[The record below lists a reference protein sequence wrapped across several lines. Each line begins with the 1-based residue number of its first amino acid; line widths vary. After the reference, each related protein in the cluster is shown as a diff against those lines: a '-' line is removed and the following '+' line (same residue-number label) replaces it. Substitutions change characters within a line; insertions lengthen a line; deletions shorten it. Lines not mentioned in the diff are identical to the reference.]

1 MLHLFSL
8 SKLAYTRLLLQYVL
22 WPPKQFC
29 QFYFKKEK
37 FYVLS
42 SFSGQEALDILFQ
55 NNLDLIILDINLPD
69 LSGFD
74 LIEQIKIIN
83 SNIPIL
89 ILSACDLDSAIL
101 HGFNLGA
108 EDYVT
113 KPFNIEILH
122 KKINVILK
130 RNTKNTFYKDD
141 HLFFDKNTSKLV
153 IDNKEIK
160 LTPLEFKLLSLFLE
174 NQNQIILKETIIE
187 KIWDSNENY
196 VDEHTLLVNISRLRN
211 KIEDDKHHYIKTVY
225 GLGYR
230 WCHDE

>member
-1 MLHLFSL
+1 MKKILVVDDEKPISDIIKFNMA
-8 SKLAYTRLLLQYVL
+8 KEGYEVL
-22 WPPKQFC
+22 TAFDGK
-29 QFYFKKEK
+29 
-37 FYVLS
+37 
-42 SFSGQEALDILFQ
+42 EALAVFEAE
-55 NNLDLIILDINLPD
+55 NPD
-69 LSGFD
+69 
-74 LIEQIKIIN
+74 
-83 SNIPIL
+83 IL
-89 ILSACDLDSAIL
+89 ILDLMLPEIDGLEVARTIRKTSNVPIIVLSAKDTEFDKVIGLE
-101 HGFNLGA
+101 LGA
-108 EDYVT
+108 DDYVT

-230 WCHDE
+230 WCQDE

>member
-1 MLHLFSL
+1 M
-8 SKLAYTRLLLQYVL
+8 YNILLIEDDRPLNKAISV
-22 WPPKQFC
+22 
-29 QFYFKKEK
+29 YFKKEK

-42 SFSGQEALDILFQ
+42 SFSGQEALDILSQ

-174 NQNQIILKETIIE
+174 NQNQILLKETIIE

-230 WCHDE
+230 WCQDE

>member
-1 MLHLFSL
+1 M
-8 SKLAYTRLLLQYVL
+8 YNILLIEDDRPLNKAISV
-22 WPPKQFC
+22 
-29 QFYFKKEK
+29 YFKKEK

-141 HLFFDKNTSKLV
+141 NLFFDKNTSKLV

-230 WCHDE
+230 WCQDE

>member
-1 MLHLFSL
+1 M
-8 SKLAYTRLLLQYVL
+8 YNILLIEDDRPLNKAISV
-22 WPPKQFC
+22 
-29 QFYFKKEK
+29 YFKKEK

-42 SFSGQEALDILFQ
+42 SFSGQEALDILSQ

-153 IDNKEIK
+153 INNEETK
-160 LTPLEFKLLSLFLE
+160 LTPLEFKLLSFFLE
-174 NQNQIILKETIIE
+174 NQNQILLKETIIE

>member
-1 MLHLFSL
+1 M
-8 SKLAYTRLLLQYVL
+8 YNILLIEDDRPLNKAISV
-22 WPPKQFC
+22 
-29 QFYFKKEK
+29 YFKKEK

-55 NNLDLIILDINLPD
+55 NNLDRIILDINLPD

>member
-1 MLHLFSL
+1 M
-8 SKLAYTRLLLQYVL
+8 YNILLIEDDRPLNKAISV
-22 WPPKQFC
+22 
-29 QFYFKKEK
+29 YFKKEK

-42 SFSGQEALDILFQ
+42 CFSGQEALDTFSQ
-55 NNLDLIILDINLPD
+55 NNSDLIILDINLPD

>member
-1 MLHLFSL
+1 M
-8 SKLAYTRLLLQYVL
+8 YNILLIEDDRPLNKAISV
-22 WPPKQFC
+22 
-29 QFYFKKEK
+29 YFKKEK

-230 WCHDE
+230 WSHDE

>member
-1 MLHLFSL
+1 MN
-8 SKLAYTRLLLQYVL
+8 YILLIEDDVALNKAISV
-22 WPPKQFC
+22 
-29 QFYFKKEK
+29 YFKKEN
-37 FYVLS
+37 FQVD
-42 SFSGQEALDILFQ
+42 SFFCGHDMIDALEKNNFDI
-55 NNLDLIILDINLPD
+55 IILDINLPD

-74 LIEQIKIIN
+74 LIKQIKLIN
-83 SNIPIL
+83 SNIPVI
-89 ILSACDLDSAIL
+89 ILSACDLDSDIL

-141 HLFFDKNTSKLV
+141 HLFFDKNISKLE
-153 IDNKEIK
+153 INNKEIK

-230 WCHDE
+230 WCQDE

>member
-1 MLHLFSL
+1 M
-8 SKLAYTRLLLQYVL
+8 YNVLLIEDDRPLNKAISV
-22 WPPKQFC
+22 
-29 QFYFKKEK
+29 YFKKEK

-69 LSGFD
+69 LSGFN

-230 WCHDE
+230 WCQDE

>member
-1 MLHLFSL
+1 M
-8 SKLAYTRLLLQYVL
+8 YNILLIEDDRPLNKAISV
-22 WPPKQFC
+22 
-29 QFYFKKEK
+29 YFKKEK

-42 SFSGQEALDILFQ
+42 SFSGQEALDILSQ

-89 ILSACDLDSAIL
+89 ILSACDLDSDIL

>member
-1 MLHLFSL
+1 M
-8 SKLAYTRLLLQYVL
+8 YNILLIEDDRPLNKAISV
-22 WPPKQFC
+22 
-29 QFYFKKEK
+29 YFKKEK

-130 RNTKNTFYKDD
+130 RNTKNIFYKDD

-153 IDNKEIK
+153 INNEETK

-174 NQNQIILKETIIE
+174 NQNQILLKETIIE

>member
-1 MLHLFSL
+1 MCI
-8 SKLAYTRLLLQYVL
+8 RD
-22 WPPKQFC
+22 
-29 QFYFKKEK
+29 
-37 FYVLS
+37 S
-42 SFSGQEALDILFQ
+42 SQ

>member
-1 MLHLFSL
+1 M
-8 SKLAYTRLLLQYVL
+8 YNILLIEDDRPLNKAISV
-22 WPPKQFC
+22 
-29 QFYFKKEK
+29 YFKKEK

-42 SFSGQEALDILFQ
+42 SFSGQEALDILSQ

-89 ILSACDLDSAIL
+89 ILSACDLDSDIL

-130 RNTKNTFYKDD
+130 RNTKNIFYKDD

-153 IDNKEIK
+153 INNEETK
-160 LTPLEFKLLSLFLE
+160 LTPLEFKLLSFFLE
-174 NQNQIILKETIIE
+174 NQNQILLKETIIE

-230 WCHDE
+230 WCQDE

>member
-1 MLHLFSL
+1 M
-8 SKLAYTRLLLQYVL
+8 YNILLIEDDRPLNKAISV
-22 WPPKQFC
+22 
-29 QFYFKKEK
+29 YFKKEK

-42 SFSGQEALDILFQ
+42 SFSGQEALAILFQ

>member
-1 MLHLFSL
+1 M
-8 SKLAYTRLLLQYVL
+8 YNILLIEDDRPLNKAISV
-22 WPPKQFC
+22 
-29 QFYFKKEK
+29 YFKKEK

-230 WCHDE
+230 WCHNE

>member
-1 MLHLFSL
+1 M
-8 SKLAYTRLLLQYVL
+8 YNILLIEDDRPLNKAISV
-22 WPPKQFC
+22 
-29 QFYFKKEK
+29 YFKKEK

-42 SFSGQEALDILFQ
+42 SFSGQEALDILSQ

-108 EDYVT
+108 EDSVT

>member
-1 MLHLFSL
+1 M
-8 SKLAYTRLLLQYVL
+8 YNILLIEDDRPLNKAISV
-22 WPPKQFC
+22 
-29 QFYFKKEK
+29 YFKKEK

-42 SFSGQEALDILFQ
+42 SFSGQEALDILSQ

-113 KPFNIEILH
+113 KAFNIEILH

>member
-1 MLHLFSL
+1 M
-8 SKLAYTRLLLQYVL
+8 YNILLIEDDRPLNKAISV
-22 WPPKQFC
+22 
-29 QFYFKKEK
+29 YFKKEK

-130 RNTKNTFYKDD
+130 RNTKNSFYKDD

-230 WCHDE
+230 WCQDE

>member
-1 MLHLFSL
+1 MYNIFLIEDDRPLNKAIS
-8 SKLAYTRLLLQYVL
+8 V
-22 WPPKQFC
+22 
-29 QFYFKKEK
+29 YFKKEK

-42 SFSGQEALDILFQ
+42 TFSGQEALDILFQ

-174 NQNQIILKETIIE
+174 KENQIILKETIIE

>member
-1 MLHLFSL
+1 M
-8 SKLAYTRLLLQYVL
+8 YNILLIEDDRPLNKAISV
-22 WPPKQFC
+22 
-29 QFYFKKEK
+29 YFKKEK

-42 SFSGQEALDILFQ
+42 SFSGQEALDILSQ

-130 RNTKNTFYKDD
+130 RNTKNIFYKDD

-153 IDNKEIK
+153 INNEETK
-160 LTPLEFKLLSLFLE
+160 LTPLEFKLLSFFLE
-174 NQNQIILKETIIE
+174 NQNQILLKETIIE

-230 WCHDE
+230 WCQDE

>member
-1 MLHLFSL
+1 M
-8 SKLAYTRLLLQYVL
+8 YNILLIEDDRPLNKAISV
-22 WPPKQFC
+22 
-29 QFYFKKEK
+29 YFKKEK

-42 SFSGQEALDILFQ
+42 SFSGQEALDILSQ

-83 SNIPIL
+83 SNIHIL

>member
-1 MLHLFSL
+1 M
-8 SKLAYTRLLLQYVL
+8 YNILLIEDDTALNKAISV
-22 WPPKQFC
+22 
-29 QFYFKKEK
+29 YFKKEK

-42 SFSGQEALDILFQ
+42 CFSGQEALDTLSQ
-55 NNLDLIILDINLPD
+55 NNSDLIILDINLPD

-89 ILSACDLDSAIL
+89 ILSACDLDSDIL

-174 NQNQIILKETIIE
+174 NQNQVLLKERIIE
-187 KIWDSNENY
+187 KIWDVNENY
-196 VDEHTLLVNISRLRN
+196 VDEHTLLVTISRLRN

>member
-1 MLHLFSL
+1 M
-8 SKLAYTRLLLQYVL
+8 YNILLIEDDRPLNKAISV
-22 WPPKQFC
+22 
-29 QFYFKKEK
+29 YFKKEK

-89 ILSACDLDSAIL
+89 ILSDCDLDSAIL

-230 WCHDE
+230 WCQDE

>member
-1 MLHLFSL
+1 MD
-8 SKLAYTRLLLQYVL
+8 TILLIEDDRALN
-22 WPPKQFC
+22 KAISI
-29 QFYFKKEK
+29 YFKKEK
-37 FYVLS
+37 FHVISCYC
-42 SFSGQEALDILFQ
+42 GQEALNTLLQ
-55 NNLDLIILDINLPD
+55 NNIDLIILDINLPD

-74 LIEQIKIIN
+74 LIKQIKIIN

-89 ILSACDLDSAIL
+89 ILSACDLDSDIL

-130 RNTKNTFYKDD
+130 RNTKNTFYKDN
-141 HLFFDKNTSKLV
+141 HLFFDKNISKLV

-174 NQNQIILKETIIE
+174 NQNQILLKETIIE

-211 KIEDDKHHYIKTVY
+211 KIEDNKHHYIKTVY

>member
-1 MLHLFSL
+1 MNNI
-8 SKLAYTRLLLQYVL
+8 LLIEDDRALN
-22 WPPKQFC
+22 KAISI
-29 QFYFKKEK
+29 YFKKEK
-37 FYVLS
+37 FHVISCYC
-42 SFSGQEALDILFQ
+42 GQEALNTLLQ
-55 NNLDLIILDINLPD
+55 NNIDLIILDINLPD

-74 LIEQIKIIN
+74 LIKQIKIIN

-89 ILSACDLDSAIL
+89 ILSACDLDSDIL

-130 RNTKNTFYKDD
+130 RNTKNTFYKDN
-141 HLFFDKNTSKLV
+141 HLFFDKNISKLV

-174 NQNQIILKETIIE
+174 NQNQILLKETIIE
-187 KIWDSNENY
+187 KIWDSNEKY

-211 KIEDDKHHYIKTVY
+211 KIEDNKHHYIKTVY

-230 WCHDE
+230 WCQDE